1 MAKSAVAVDRALIDF
16 LALEA
21 PWLIPEATSIEDLR
35 KAVKRISAD
44 PTPLWPGVTAAEA
57 AGWTRDALLE
67 QIEGFLRRQELRASL
82 TKTERLEMYRGMILT
97 REVDTLLKR
106 WFVDRKM
113 TWTAPDGTVHPSP
126 QKGFRSWGQ
135 EAIVGVAARLRR
147 GAKGDVVG
155 PLIRDLGVALMWS
168 GDIDNVLTAQA
179 GKTGGPM
186 GGRDLHIGDLDKGVL
201 PATAPLAIST
211 QTLVGIAYAFKL
223 DRSDR
228 VAVSFIGEGGSSLG
242 EWHEAVNFAAAQ
254 RLNLVFILENNRWA
268 LGTHSSEQAALKRFS
283 AKAAGY
289 GIPGITIFGNDPD
302 EVAAATAWAAERARA
317 GKGPALIELVTYRR
331 SGHAHHD
338 DDRFHGQKA
347 QGIAG
352 YELDEERALWEKA
365 DPIELYERRLLEEG
379 VLRKADP
386 ASIRK
391 EAAALVGEAAARV
404 EAAAWP
410 DPKPQVGRVFA
421 VREDPVPAAAP
432 AKTRAMGYDEAVRL
446 AMQELLEEDP
456 RVFLLGEDIGGR
468 YGGAFGV
475 TRGLAKKYGPDR
487 VLNTP
492 LAESAIVGCAVG
504 AALLGKRPIVEMQ
517 FADFLAPGF
526 NALVN
531 SAAKIHWRYGKRVP
545 VVVRLPYGGATG
557 TMKKLLGG
565 GPFHS
570 QCPEGWF
577 LRTPGWKIVAPSTP
591 SDAKGLLVAAV
602 RDGNPVI
609 YLEAKGLYSFF
620 RTDLRE
626 EVPVGSGFEV
636 PLGSAAV
643 RREGRDITCA
653 TYGAMTWTALE
664 AAKRLE
670 GEGISL
676 EVLDLRSLV
685 PLDEEALLRSVAK
698 THRLMVLHEDSKRGG
713 PGAEIAALVAEKAL
727 FELEAPVARV
737 AAPDEPVPYAPPLEW
752 AHLPKAGDVVEAA
765 RRLLQ

>member
-1 MAKSAVAVDRALIDF
+1 MAKATAAVDQALVDF
-16 LALEA
+16 LAVEA
-21 PWLIPEATSIEDLR
+21 PFLIPEATSVDDLR

-44 PTPLWPGVTAAEA
+44 ATPLWPGVTAADA
-57 AGWTRDALLE
+57 AGWTRDLLLE

-82 TKTERLEMYRGMILT
+82 TKEERRVMHRGMLLT
-97 REVDTLLKR
+97 REVDALLKR
-106 WFVDRKM
+106 WFVERKM
-113 TWTAPDGTVHPSP
+113 VWTAPDGTAHPSP

-135 EAIVGVAARLRR
+135 EAIVGVATRLRR
-147 GAKGDVVG
+147 GPGGDVVG
-155 PLIRDLGVALMWS
+155 PLIRDLGVALMWT
-168 GDIDNVLTAQA
+168 GDVVNVLTAQA

-186 GGRDLHIGDLDKGVL
+186 DGRDLHIGDLDRGVL

-223 DRSDR
+223 DGTDR
-228 VAVSFIGEGGSSLG
+228 AAVSFIGEGGSSLG
-242 EWHEAVNFAAAQ
+242 EWHEAVNFAAAK
-254 RLNLVFILENNRWA
+254 RLALIFFIENNRWA
-268 LGTHSSEQAALKRFS
+268 LGTHASEQAVVRRFA

-289 GIPGITIFGNDPD
+289 GIPGITVFGNDPD
-302 EVAAATAWAAERARA
+302 EIAAATAWAAERARG

-338 DDRFHGQKA
+338 DDRFHGQKE

-365 DPIELYERRLLEEG
+365 DPVELYERRLLDEG
-379 VLRKADP
+379 ILSKRDLEAVRAEVAGIVRD
-386 ASIRK
+386 
-391 EAAALVGEAAARV
+391 AAAKV
-404 EAAAWP
+404 EKAAWP
-410 DPKPQVGRVFA
+410 EPAPQVARVFA
-421 VREDPVPAAAP
+421 AREDSKPKEGSGKSRPI
-432 AKTRAMGYDEAVRL
+432 GYDEAVRL
-446 AMQELLEEDP
+446 GMQELLEDDP

-475 TRGLAKKYGPDR
+475 TRGLAKKFGPDR

-531 SAAKIHWRYGKRVP
+531 NAAKLHWRYGKRVP
-545 VVVRLPYGGATG
+545 MVVRLPYGGATG

-591 SDAKGLLVAAV
+591 SDAKGLLAAAV

-626 EVPVGSGFEV
+626 EVPLGSGFEV
-636 PLGSAAV
+636 PLGVAAV
-643 RREGRDITCA
+643 RREGSHITCA
-653 TYGAMTWTALE
+653 TYGAMTWTALD
-664 AAKRLE
+664 AASALE
-670 GEGISL
+670 KEGISL

-685 PLDEEALLRSVAK
+685 PLDEAALLKSVSK
-698 THRLMVLHEDSKRGG
+698 THRLMVLHEDSRRGG

-727 FELEAPVARV
+727 YDLEAPVVRV
-737 AAPDEPVPYAPPLEW
+737 ASPDEPVPYSPPLEW
-752 AHLPKAGDVVEAA
+752 AHLPKAADVINAA
-765 RRLLQ
+765 RTMMK

>member
-1 MAKSAVAVDRALIDF
+1 MAKATAAVDQALVDF
-16 LALEA
+16 LAVEA
-21 PWLIPEATSIEDLR
+21 PFLIPEATSVDDLR

-44 PTPLWPGVTAAEA
+44 ATPLWPGVTAADA
-57 AGWTRDALLE
+57 AGWTRDLLLE

-82 TKTERLEMYRGMILT
+82 TKEERRVMHRGMLLT
-97 REVDTLLKR
+97 REVDALLKR
-106 WFVDRKM
+106 WFVERKM
-113 TWTAPDGTVHPSP
+113 VWTAPDGTAHPSP

-135 EAIVGVAARLRR
+135 EAIVGVATRLRR
-147 GAKGDVVG
+147 GPGGDVVG
-155 PLIRDLGVALMWS
+155 PLIRDLGVALMWT
-168 GDIDNVLTAQA
+168 GDVVNVLTAQA

-186 GGRDLHIGDLDKGVL
+186 DGRDLHIGDLDRGVL

-223 DRSDR
+223 DGTDR
-228 VAVSFIGEGGSSLG
+228 AAVSFIGEGGSSLG
-242 EWHEAVNFAAAQ
+242 EWHEAVNFAAAK
-254 RLNLVFILENNRWA
+254 RLALIFFIENNRWA
-268 LGTHSSEQAALKRFS
+268 LGTHASEQAVVRRFA

-289 GIPGITIFGNDPD
+289 GIPGITVFGNDPD
-302 EVAAATAWAAERARA
+302 EIAAATAWAAERARG

-338 DDRFHGQKA
+338 DDRFHGQKE

-365 DPIELYERRLLEEG
+365 DPVELYERRLLDDGILSKRDLEAVRAEVAG
-379 VLRKADP
+379 IVRD
-386 ASIRK
+386 
-391 EAAALVGEAAARV
+391 AAAKV
-404 EAAAWP
+404 EKAAWP
-410 DPKPQVGRVFA
+410 EPAPQVARVFA
-421 VREDPVPAAAP
+421 AREDSKPKEGSGKSRPI
-432 AKTRAMGYDEAVRL
+432 GYDEAVRL
-446 AMQELLEEDP
+446 GMQELLEDDP

-475 TRGLAKKYGPDR
+475 TRGLAKKFGPDR

-531 SAAKIHWRYGKRVP
+531 NAAKLHWRYGKRVP
-545 VVVRLPYGGATG
+545 MVVRLPYGGATG

-591 SDAKGLLVAAV
+591 SDAKGLLAAAV

-626 EVPVGSGFEV
+626 EVPLGSGFEV
-636 PLGSAAV
+636 PLGVAAV
-643 RREGRDITCA
+643 RREGSHITCA
-653 TYGAMTWTALE
+653 TYGAMTWTALD
-664 AAKRLE
+664 AASALE
-670 GEGISL
+670 KEGISL

-685 PLDEEALLRSVAK
+685 PLDEAALLKSVSK

-727 FELEAPVARV
+727 YDLEAPVVRV
-737 AAPDEPVPYAPPLEW
+737 ASPDEPVPYSPPLEW
-752 AHLPKAGDVVEAA
+752 AHLPKAADVINAA
-765 RRLLQ
+765 RAMMK